1 MKAKNGKQLTRAHAR
16 RVHFL
21 QADVTFLAVGK
32 RTSKAKNTI
41 FGFGLFYFVVTICFY
56 PHFRSVFSC
65 EKILYVEMSFGGSIF

>member
-21 QADVTFLAVGK
+21 QADVTFLIAVGK
-32 RTSKAKNTI
+32 HTSKAKKII

-56 PHFRSVFSC
+56 IFAKTSWRYRSFD
-65 EKILYVEMSFGGSIF
+65 ERKLLF

>member
-21 QADVTFLAVGK
+21 QANVTFLIAVGK
-32 RTSKAKNTI
+32 HTSKAKKII

-56 PHFRSVFSC
+56 
-65 EKILYVEMSFGGSIF
+65 IFAKTSW

>member
-21 QADVTFLAVGK
+21 QADETFLIAVGK
-32 RTSKAKNTI
+32 RISKAKKII

-56 PHFRSVFSC
+56 
-65 EKILYVEMSFGGSIF
+65 IFAKTSW

>member
-21 QADVTFLAVGK
+21 QADVTFLIAVGK

-41 FGFGLFYFVVTICFY
+41 LSFALFYFVVTIYFC
-56 PHFRSVFSC
+56 
-65 EKILYVEMSFGGSIF
+65 IFAKT